1 MRTTITLI
9 LAGLYSFTATA
20 QQVTGVIKD
29 ADGAPLNGATIT
41 LLRDTTIVKLG
52 VTNATGVYA
61 FAAVKEGT
69 YRIKSSF
76 IGYKNSFSA
85 PFTVSAEDVKVPDMQ
100 LAKAGAQLKEVA
112 LTSQKPIVE
121 VRADKMIVNVEGT
134 INSVGSDA
142 LELLRRSPGVTV
154 DKDENLSLSGKNG
167 VQVYIDGRPT
177 PLSGTDLATYLKSLQ
192 SSNIESIELIT
203 NPSAKYEAAGN
214 AGIIN
219 IRLKKNKSFGTNG
232 SVNAGWNMGI
242 SAKYNAGFSLN
253 YRNKNINLFGNY
265 SYNKTSNET
274 TIRLNRTILDSMFD
288 QNGKFRIKIQ
298 SHNFKG
304 GADYFINKKSTLG
317 FIVNGTFADPEFKN
331 YSRTPITY
339 VPTNTVNRILVAD
352 NTNSL
357 KRHNINANLN
367 YSYINPDGRNL
378 TINADHGTYNLNS
391 DQYQPN
397 FYYDASGQ
405 NIISKVIYQMI
416 APTDININ
424 SVKVDWEQNFQ
435 KGKLAFGG
443 KTALINSENDFQR
456 FNVNSSSGVKDLD
469 KDRSNHFTYKENINA
484 GYVNYNR
491 AFKGLL
497 VQAGVRVENT
507 VTKGTS
513 RGLKN
518 TSGGYVKYD
527 SSFNRDYTDVFPSA
541 AITFNKNPMSQVSLT
556 YSRRI
561 DRPAYQDLN
570 PFEFK
575 LDEYTFMKG
584 NINLRPQYTNSFGL
598 THTYKYKLNTTLNYS
613 HVKDMFVQLPDTTER
628 SKAFLS
634 KRNLATQDIASLTI
648 TYPYQYKAYSLFASL
663 NTNYSHY
670 TANFGTGR
678 VIDLNAFGATLYMQN
693 SLKFAKTWT
702 AELSGFYN
710 SPSIYQG
717 SFKVKTIWTADAGLQ
732 KQVMKGRGTIKASVS
747 DMFHSIK
754 IRGTTEFA
762 GQKGSFT
769 QQSESRMFKLNFVYR
784 FGSNQVK
791 AARQRTLGS
800 EEENKRVQQSG
811 GIGQQ

>member
-1 MRTTITLI
+1 MDQHFFMRTFITVI
-9 LAGLYSFTATA
+9 LAGLYSISANA
-20 QQVTGVIKD
+20 QQVTGIIKD
-29 ADGAPLNGATIT
+29 SDGKSLNGATIT
-41 LLRDTTIVKLG
+41 LLRDSVVIKLG
-52 VTNATGVYA
+52 VTNASGLYT
-61 FAAVKEGT
+61 FAAVKQGT

-76 IGYKNSFSA
+76 IGYKNAVSA
-85 PFTVSAEDVKVPDMQ
+85 PFTVANDDVKIPDQQ
-100 LAKAGAQLKEVA
+100 LTKLGGQLKEVA
-112 LTSQKPIVE
+112 INSQKPIVE

-154 DKDENLSLSGKNG
+154 DKDDNLSLSGKNG

-177 PLSGTDLATYLKSLQ
+177 PLSGTDLATYLKSIQ
-192 SSNIESIELIT
+192 SSNIEAIELIT

-232 SVNAGWNMGI
+232 SVNLGWNQGI
-242 SAKYNAGFSLN
+242 TPKYNAGFSLN
-253 YRNKNINLFGNY
+253 YRNKNMNIFGNY
-265 SYNKTSNET
+265 NYNKSSIEA
-274 TIRLNRTILDSMFD
+274 TINLHRVVLDTLFE
-288 QNGKFRIKIQ
+288 QNGTFHIKNQ

-304 GADYFINKKSTLG
+304 GVDYFINKKSTLG
-317 FIVNGTFADPEFKN
+317 FIVNGTFADPEFNN
-331 YSRTPITY
+331 YSHTPISY
-339 VPTNTVNRILVAD
+339 VPTNTVNRILVAN

-357 KRHNINANLN
+357 KRHNVNINLN

-397 FYYDASGQ
+397 FYYNPTGQ
-405 NIISKVIYQMI
+405 NIINSVIYQMI
-416 APTDININ
+416 APTDISIN
-424 SVKVDWEQNFQ
+424 SVKVDWEQNFK
-435 KGKLAFGG
+435 KGKLGFGG
-443 KTALINSENDFQR
+443 KTAFINSENDFQR
-456 FNVNSSSGVKDLD
+456 YNVSSTTGIKDLD

-491 AFKGLL
+491 AFKGII

-507 VTKGTS
+507 VTDGTS
-513 RGLKN
+513 NGLKN

-527 SSFNRDYTDVFPSA
+527 STFKRDYTDVFPSA
-541 AITFNKNPMSQVSLT
+541 AVTFNKKPKSQFSFT

-598 THTYKYKLNTTLNYS
+598 THTYKYKLNSTLNYS
-613 HVKDMFVQLPDTTER
+613 HVKDMFVQLPDTTEGT
-628 SKAFLS
+628 KAFLS
-634 KRNLATQDIASLTI
+634 KRNLATQDIVSLNI
-648 TYPYQYKAYSLFASL
+648 TYPFQYKAYSLFTSL
-663 NTNYSHY
+663 NANYSHY
-670 TANFGTGR
+670 TANFGVGR
-678 VIDLNAFGATLYMQN
+678 TIDLNALGSTLFMQN

-717 SFKVKTIWTADAGLQ
+717 TFKAKAIWAIDGGLQ
-732 KQVMKGRGTIKASVS
+732 KQVMKGKGTIKASVS
-747 DMFHSIK
+747 DIFHTLK
-754 IRGTTEFA
+754 FRGTTQFA
-762 GQKGSFT
+762 GQNGSFT
-769 QQSESRMFKLNFVYR
+769 QQSESRQFKIPCFFR
-784 FGSNQVK
+784 
-791 AARQRTLGS
+791 
-800 EEENKRVQQSG
+800 
-811 GIGQQ
+811 